1 MREDLIGG
9 LKNALERGVPFEAA
23 IQSFVSA
30 GYRDADVREA
40 ARDLDTGSVYLEQA
54 ARPVASPLTHPLPIL
69 PRQPAQRPLPSH
81 PQKGTGSLITVIVL
95 AIVLVLSVA
104 AFIAS
109 ILFRESI
116 AAFFQ

>member
-1 MREDLIGG
+1 M
-9 LKNALERGVPFEAA
+9 
-23 IQSFVSA
+23 
-30 GYRDADVREA
+30 REA

-81 PQKGTGSLITVIVL
+81 PQKGTGSLIIVIVL

>member
-30 GYRDADVREA
+30 GYKDAEVREA

-54 ARPVASPLTHPLPIL
+54 ARQIASPLARPLPIL
-69 PRQPAQRPLPSH
+69 ARQPAQRPLPSH
-81 PQKGTGSLITVIVL
+81 PQQGTGSFIIVIVL
-95 AIVLVLSVA
+95 SLILALSVA